1 MQINPRRNDN
11 FSVIFLKK
19 VTALFEMIAATNYQS
34 RGLPSV
40 ISYDQKNYE
49 TKRSSAVVTLFMEYR
64 DKIAKMF
71 TASRHI
77 SDIYTKPLTEDV
89 NTNENENNGK
99 PREESA
105 NESTKRTPKK
115 PKKVVKFE
123 SSKKK
128 FEEVVPTPD
137 IAFQMIEKE
146 VKMKQ
151 KRETPGKKGTL
162 FRSY

>member
-1 MQINPRRNDN
+1 
-11 FSVIFLKK
+11 
-19 VTALFEMIAATNYQS
+19 
-34 RGLPSV
+34 
-40 ISYDQKNYE
+40 
-49 TKRSSAVVTLFMEYR
+49 
-64 DKIAKMF
+64 MF

-77 SDIYTKPLTEDV
+77 SDIYTKPLTEDA

-105 NESTKRTPKK
+105 NESTKKTPKK

-162 FRSY
+162 FRIY